1 MLNYDIYD
9 DIAKRTDG
17 DVYFGVVGPVRT
29 GKSTFIKRFME
40 LFVLDKVEDKNK
52 LLRMIDELPQSGDGK
67 TIMTTEPKFVPN
79 EAVKVTFDKMS
90 ARVRLIDCVGYVV
103 DEAIGHREDDRP
115 RLVKTPWSDDP
126 MPFERAAEIGTDKV
140 IRDHSTVAVMVTTD
154 GTITDINRAK
164 YVDAEERV
172 VDELKRSGK
181 PFVIVLN
188 SKKPFET
195 DAIRLK
201 ESLAERYSVPVILC
215 DVLDMDKDIVQEI
228 MKSLLFEFPITGI
241 KVKLPKWMRSL
252 NADDPII
259 ADIRMRLKES
269 AEEATKMRDYNR
281 IEEAFLSD
289 EYVEAEQVI
298 SDPADGSITVTCSA
312 KDGLYFKVLS
322 RQCGNDVNDEFTL
335 MSFVKKLA
343 RSYAEYEGIR
353 RAMTGVKE
361 SGYGVVNPS
370 VEDMELAEPEMVKKG
385 NQYGVRLKASA
396 PSYHIVRVDVE
407 SEISPTIGT
416 EQQSDD
422 LLKSLLSD
430 FENDKQAI
438 WDTNMFGKTLRS
450 VVKDDLSNKLNGMPL
465 DAQNK
470 LRRTIQR
477 IVNEGKGGVLCI
489 LL

>member
-1 MLNYDIYD
+1 
-9 DIAKRTDG
+9 
-17 DVYFGVVGPVRT
+17 
-29 GKSTFIKRFME
+29 
-40 LFVLDKVEDKNK
+40 
-52 LLRMIDELPQSGDGK
+52 
-67 TIMTTEPKFVPN
+67 
-79 EAVKVTFDKMS
+79 
-90 ARVRLIDCVGYVV
+90 
-103 DEAIGHREDDRP
+103 
-115 RLVKTPWSDDP
+115 
-126 MPFERAAEIGTDKV
+126 
-140 IRDHSTVAVMVTTD
+140 
-154 GTITDINRAK
+154 
-164 YVDAEERV
+164 
-172 VDELKRSGK
+172 
-181 PFVIVLN
+181 
-188 SKKPFET
+188 
-195 DAIRLK
+195 
-201 ESLAERYSVPVILC
+201 
-215 DVLDMDKDIVQEI
+215 
-228 MKSLLFEFPITGI
+228 
-241 KVKLPKWMRSL
+241 
-252 NADDPII
+252 
-259 ADIRMRLKES
+259 
-269 AEEATKMRDYNR
+269 MRDYNR

>member
-215 DVLDMDKDIVQEI
+215 DVLDMD
-228 MKSLLFEFPITGI
+228 
-241 KVKLPKWMRSL
+241 
-252 NADDPII
+252 
-259 ADIRMRLKES
+259 
-269 AEEATKMRDYNR
+269 
-281 IEEAFLSD
+281 
-289 EYVEAEQVI
+289 
-298 SDPADGSITVTCSA
+298 
-312 KDGLYFKVLS
+312 
-322 RQCGNDVNDEFTL
+322 
-335 MSFVKKLA
+335 
-343 RSYAEYEGIR
+343 
-353 RAMTGVKE
+353 
-361 SGYGVVNPS
+361 
-370 VEDMELAEPEMVKKG
+370 
-385 NQYGVRLKASA
+385 
-396 PSYHIVRVDVE
+396 
-407 SEISPTIGT
+407 
-416 EQQSDD
+416 
-422 LLKSLLSD
+422 
-430 FENDKQAI
+430 
-438 WDTNMFGKTLRS
+438 
-450 VVKDDLSNKLNGMPL
+450 
-465 DAQNK
+465 
-470 LRRTIQR
+470 
-477 IVNEGKGGVLCI
+477 
-489 LL
+489 